1 MTGRILSWLFY
12 LAYISLAALQRE
24 IMSLR
29 GQISSWRRGW
39 EWGGGARLAVRSA
52 SGGTLHSGDIYLGHL
67 GNDLKGTPSKCV
79 VWTVCE
85 LAL

>member
-1 MTGRILSWLFY
+1 MCAGQG
-12 LAYISLAALQRE
+12 SLAH
-24 IMSLR
+24 
-29 GQISSWRRGW
+29 
-39 EWGGGARLAVRSA
+39 LAVCSA

-85 LAL
+85 HAL